1 MMEITKHEWSES
13 DTTLKFEDGS
23 ELVRICTTYGSVYI
37 RGDEMVALK
46 TLVDR
51 FVEEEVEM
59 E

>member
-23 ELVRICTTYGSVYI
+23 ELVRICTDYGSVYI
-37 RGDEMVALK
+37 RCEEMVALK

-51 FVEEEVEM
+51 FIEEEVE

>member
-1 MMEITKHEWSES
+1 MKEITKREWSES

-23 ELVRICTTYGSVYI
+23 EMVRICTDYGSVYI
-37 RGDEMVALK
+37 RCEEMVALK

-51 FVEEEVEM
+51 FVEEEVEK